1 MKQNLGYK
9 LDEVVMKSGITQRN
23 VKFWCAVYNIKPKK
37 IGRSNYYSELQ
48 FQTLKLINFLSNS
61 NLFTQN
67 FVRLIVDY
75 NIKQDK
81 TESLLTCNNFI
92 NELNLLLSENTE
104 LAKLNLN
111 IFSMDSK
118 FINLTV
124 SEKFPDNTVNDI
136 IKKDSLKNTE
146 SIFIASK
153 IEKKY
158 PINKTIIENTDFK
171 PKKQENIQ
179 IKDIPAKPLPLSV
192 KKQDSYLL

>member
-9 LDEVVMKSGITQRN
+9 LDEVVEKSGITQRN

-61 NLFTQN
+61 NLFTQK
-67 FVRLIVDY
+67 FVRLIADY

-81 TESLLTCNNFI
+81 TESLSACNNFV

-104 LAKLNLN
+104 LAKLNFN
-111 IFSMDSK
+111 IFSMDSQ

-124 SEKFPDNTVNDI
+124 SEKFKHNSVADI
-136 IKKDSLKNTE
+136 IKKEPLKKTE
-146 SIFIASK
+146 SIFIDSK
-153 IEKKY
+153 ADKKY
-158 PINKTIIENTDFK
+158 PINKTVRENTDLK
-171 PKKQENIQ
+171 PEKQVDVQ
-179 IKDIPAKPLPLSV
+179 IKDVSAKSLPSPV